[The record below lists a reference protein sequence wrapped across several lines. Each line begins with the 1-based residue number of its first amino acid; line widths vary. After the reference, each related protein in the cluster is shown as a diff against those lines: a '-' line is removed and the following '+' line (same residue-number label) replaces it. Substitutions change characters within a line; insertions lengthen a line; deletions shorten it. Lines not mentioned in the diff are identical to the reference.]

1 MKDPRPQRFEQPACF
16 RVMALMSGG
25 VAGPTHR
32 DRLPPSAP
40 SLSRYGVLEV
50 SDPSVW
56 SRIQRLGRTGAGTRG
71 GEPIIRII
79 SVAFPTLSC
88 QMSIRAVRSKDAAKM
103 VAGLDLRSKHL
114 G

>member
-25 VAGPTHR
+25 GAGPTHR
-32 DRLPPSAP
+32 DRLPVGP
-40 SLSRYGVLEV
+40 SLSRYGVLG
-50 SDPSVW
+50 S
-56 SRIQRLGRTGAGTRG
+56 
-71 GEPIIRII
+71 
-79 SVAFPTLSC
+79 
-88 QMSIRAVRSKDAAKM
+88 VRSVGMVAYPEVGPNRRWDARRRGRYQDHIGSVPDAVVPNEHSGRQGVRMLPKM